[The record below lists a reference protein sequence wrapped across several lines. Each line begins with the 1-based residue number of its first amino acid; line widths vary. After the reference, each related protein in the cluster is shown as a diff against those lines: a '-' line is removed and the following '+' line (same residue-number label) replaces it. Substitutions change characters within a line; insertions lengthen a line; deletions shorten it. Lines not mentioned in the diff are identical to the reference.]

1 MTLAKWYTPGHVA
14 LAAVRAC
21 AANLAAYAAANWSGD
36 PFLTTPLPG
45 TPTTYSP
52 TGVPND
58 GDFYMR
64 ENAAPDGSRPIPFV
78 EFWVDG
84 QPSPS
89 EDTDS
94 EATIYAVRIGI
105 RVRVG
110 SNAGVAV
117 EDPPSVTSTAA
128 AIASLH
134 NQAISLCRLAQIVTS
149 EYLRSAGLIYDPTGA
164 LGICWNNIL
173 SPPAVDSGSPTPA
186 DGNGTVTAD
195 AVAFIEVYQRM
206 FVPAGIGATSL

>member
-1 MTLAKWYTPGHVA
+1 MTLPKWLGPEHVA

-21 AANLAAYAAANWSGD
+21 AANLATYAAANWTGD

-52 TGVPND
+52 AGVPND

-64 ENAAPDGSRPIPFV
+64 ENASPDGSRPIPFV

-89 EDTDS
+89 QFTDAL
-94 EATIYAVRIGI
+94 ATIYATRIGI

-110 SNAGVAV
+110 SNAGVVV

-134 NQAISLCRLAQIVTS
+134 NQAISLCRLAQITTS
-149 EYLRSAGLIYDPTGA
+149 EYLSATALALEPTA
-164 LGICWNNIL
+164 KFGICWNDIL
-173 SPPAVDSGSPTPA
+173 SPPAVDNGSPTPA

-195 AVAFIEVYQRM
+195 AVAFIEVYQRL
-206 FVPAGIGATSL
+206 FVPAGIGGVSI